1 MNKFKLFLSVIAMML
16 LGSTAIMAQES
27 KGYALFGTVPE
38 GYEDLTG
45 NVVVPAEV
53 VADGVITLTNTS
65 HSSHICQD
73 ASKSLQIKVGTEALN
88 MALTNQFA
96 IHIKMKKATG
106 VSNDV
111 HLSFCKNGW
120 NDQRIG
126 FRIKTNSLPEDSFEE
141 AIVTF
146 DNKATNDGQYYCH
159 NENNLIGNQTWNAN
173 GEIFR
178 IAAASGETL
187 YISQIYIEKT
197 YTPAPVV
204 IPDQA
209 PQRIYLNKGTAITP
223 TGVAETADYSDVAL
237 LVCEGGGIAMNSPFA
252 GITNANWWFNFQ
264 LKSSAD
270 VDLTPVYS
278 TWNLVFRVKNGVVEE
293 GQDRGLTVQVN
304 DVNMNTVTTYAD
316 ANNFVT
322 YVLPLKTVLFGTNN
336 LGSIATGQKIID
348 FSTGNNNEAGRAIE
362 FDYIYLTNET
372 EPIPANVSVSA
383 NATAWNK
390 VELSLFAECAT
401 STKVTYDV
409 TYNGTTKTF
418 TGNAGEITTCV
429 IDGLEGSTS
438 YAFSV
443 VAKNSAGEAEPKTAN
458 ATTPAEPEVIG
469 YAIFGEVPT
478 GYVDLTGNVE
488 VSTTINGSGDAINAT
503 DYTTPAS
510 IAFTGKGLGGTYVCQ
525 QNVAVSIRFKEDQEM
540 KLTDQMAIHVKM
552 KRTDEKTEG
561 ALELTMCHTTW
572 GGAGSRLSFEI
583 PNTKVT
589 AAEKEV
595 LLKYA
600 NFSTKSAV
608 STYNQGNLLGGK
620 TFPGGAGKE
629 LFRVCA
635 INGEQFEITQIYIE
649 KTYTPEPAPTI
660 VTAEVDESATEWD
673 KVTLNLKAN
682 CEKSTVVTYEVT
694 YNGTTKTFTGN
705 AGETTTCVIEG
716 LEGSTE
722 YTFSVV
728 AKNEDGVAA
737 DAVTTTPVTTPAKPV
752 GMETRYYFFS
762 SREMLPAG
770 EKLVSVDL
778 RDGKGTTIAW
788 NNAMKG
794 VDPAIT
800 TYSAIAV
807 SNGWFSF
814 NQNLKAATDMS
825 AIADGGYLVIKMRSN
840 LDVTKK
846 LNVRLCNNVS
856 YVLDADDVAS
866 FDNNWH
872 VLTFDLKDAQNH
884 PVFNNA
890 MNGTIFQLH
899 SDGMGEGKIDIDY
912 AYLTND
918 ATNVDEGTA
927 LEPEGPPTNVDV
939 EVVTEDYYSVTLKL
953 YAECER
959 STIVTYDITAKT
971 GETIVK
977 TVSCT
982 GNPSEWTNFTVADI
996 PASTEYTFSV
1006 VAKNQEGFGAEAETV
1021 TAKTKT
1027 MTQDALGTRYY
1038 LVGEGDASNPNHIAV
1053 ACNTEYSN
1061 STCYQDERILDYY
1074 SIKANTTWMA
1084 VNFKPVETKP
1094 NTINNVDAENWHIVM
1109 RMRSS
1114 MDNNIF
1120 GWNRFRVNLVNN
1132 GQNFYLNTSDWFGV
1146 TSLGDGQWHTVKF
1159 KLSAAAG
1166 TVPSQ
1171 FLQKDQIAVQLHVND
1186 QLQKDEF
1193 FDIDYLYFTNEVVED
1208 NGTQDGY
1215 KILLRDTKD
1224 NTALLN
1230 TYNTQTVDVD
1240 LNRSF
1245 VADGAWYT
1253 LCLPFSM
1260 TADQV
1265 NAAFG
1270 VCKLAKLN
1278 GSELRGSSLIHL
1290 NFDYVNTIEAGV
1302 PYLFMP
1308 MADVKPVII
1317 EDVVIDNTLRPIETT
1332 YFNMNGIFSPTQVA
1346 TGDYFL
1352 GTDNYLYP
1360 VQESDNSS
1368 LKGLRAYF
1376 TIGAGAPASA
1386 QARVVMAPTVA
1397 TDLQENTITTTAEKV
1412 IKDGTIYILRG
1423 DKIYTTT
1430 GQLVK

>member
-65 HSSHICQD
+65 HSGHICSD
-73 ASKSLQIKVGTEALN
+73 AANSLQIKVGTEALN

-96 IHIKMKKATG
+96 IHIKMKRAAG

-111 HLSFCKNGW
+111 HLSFCKDSW
-120 NDQRIG
+120 NSQRIG

-146 DNKATNDGQYYCH
+146 DNKATNDGQWYCY
-159 NENNLIGNQTWNAN
+159 NENNLTGNQTWNAN

-197 YTPAPVV
+197 YT
-204 IPDQA
+204 
-209 PQRIYLNKGTAITP
+209 
-223 TGVAETADYSDVAL
+223 
-237 LVCEGGGIAMNSPFA
+237 
-252 GITNANWWFNFQ
+252 
-264 LKSSAD
+264 
-270 VDLTPVYS
+270 
-278 TWNLVFRVKNGVVEE
+278 
-293 GQDRGLTVQVN
+293 
-304 DVNMNTVTTYAD
+304 
-316 ANNFVT
+316 
-322 YVLPLKTVLFGTNN
+322 
-336 LGSIATGQKIID
+336 
-348 FSTGNNNEAGRAIE
+348 
-362 FDYIYLTNET
+362 
-372 EPIPANVSVSA
+372 
-383 NATAWNK
+383 
-390 VELSLFAECAT
+390 
-401 STKVTYDV
+401 
-409 TYNGTTKTF
+409 
-418 TGNAGEITTCV
+418 
-429 IDGLEGSTS
+429 
-438 YAFSV
+438 
-443 VAKNSAGEAEPKTAN
+443 
-458 ATTPAEPEVIG
+458 TPAEPEVIG
-469 YAIFGEVPT
+469 YAIFGEVPED
-478 GYVDLTGNVE
+478 YVDLTGNVE
-488 VSTTINGSGDAINAT
+488 VSTTINGSGGAINAT

-510 IAFTGKGLGGTYVCQ
+510 IAFTGNGLGGTYVCQ

-600 NFSTKSAV
+600 NFSTKSGV

-673 KVTLNLKAN
+673 KVTLNLQAN
-682 CEKSTVVTYEVT
+682 CVKSTLVTYEVT
-694 YNGTTKTFTGN
+694 YGSTTKTFIGN
-705 AGETTTCVIEG
+705 AGETTTYVIDG
-716 LEGSTE
+716 LQAEKE

-737 DAVTTTPVTTPAKPV
+737 TAEIKATTDAKPATAEV
-752 GMETRYYFFS
+752 RYYFY
-762 SREMLPAG
+762 RTGDLPAN
-770 EKLVSVDL
+770 SADL
-778 RDGKGTTIAW
+778 LNIDMRDGKGSTISTNQASKVAEETTFSKYLMSKSWGFVQVKAKESSLEDVTDDW
-788 NNAMKG
+788 YLCVRYKSTHPGDVYVNVAASDKSMLLLAEKENNDNLWKTKKVKLSDFLNTSYAFPVAANYDLFQFETNDNNA
-794 VDPAIT
+794 
-800 TYSAIAV
+800 SER
-807 SNGWFSF
+807 
-814 NQNLKAATDMS
+814 
-825 AIADGGYLVIKMRSN
+825 GYLTV
-840 LDVTKK
+840 
-846 LNVRLCNNVS
+846 
-856 YVLDADDVAS
+856 
-866 FDNNWH
+866 
-872 VLTFDLKDAQNH
+872 
-884 PVFNNA
+884 
-890 MNGTIFQLH
+890 
-899 SDGMGEGKIDIDY
+899 DY
-912 AYLTND
+912 AYLTNNENSED
-918 ATNVDEGTA
+918 LGYQDVTAPMMTVNQTDLTATSMSFNIAGIDDSDSKIYYTISDGTNNYEFTYNSKEA
-927 LEPEGPPTNVDV
+927 FDYQLTGLEKG
-939 EVVTEDYYSVTLKL
+939 TEY
-953 YAECER
+953 
-959 STIVTYDITAKT
+959 TITITAKDPFGNQSTWSQTITTVGDATAPEMVSVNNGEVLDNSIELLLKANDNQEGTLTYTISVGGNTYTTT
-971 GETIVK
+971 GLAGEE
-977 TVSCT
+977 VSYKVT
-982 GNPSEWTNFTVADI
+982 GLTPE
-996 PASTEYTFSV
+996 TEYEFSV
-1006 VAKNQEGFGAEAETV
+1006 VATDAGENTSAPIVVKYST
-1021 TAKTKT
+1021 TAFV
-1027 MTQDALGTRYY
+1027 AYRYY

-1053 ACNTEYSN
+1053 ACKTEYSN
-1061 STCYQDERILDYY
+1061 AASQDGRISDYY
-1074 SIKANTTWMA
+1074 SFKANNNTWTA
-1084 VNFKPVETKP
+1084 VVFKPTEDVP
-1094 NTINNVDAENWHIVM
+1094 NTINNVDADNWHIVM

-1114 MDNNIF
+1114 MDNNVF
-1120 GWNRFRVNLVNN
+1120 GYNQFRVNLVNN

-1146 TSLGDGQWHTVKF
+1146 TSLGDGQWHIVKF

-1171 FLQKDQIAVQLHVND
+1171 FLQKDQIAVQLHVNGN
-1186 QLQKDEF
+1186 LQKDEF

-1230 TYNTQTVDVD
+1230 TYNAQTVDVD

-1270 VCKLAKLN
+1270 ACKLAKLN

-1317 EDVVIDNTLRPIETT
+1317 EDVEIDNTLRPIVTD
-1332 YFNMNGIFSPTQVA
+1332 YFSMNGIFYPTQVA

-1352 GTDNYLYP
+1352 GSDNYLYP
-1360 VQESDNSS
+1360 VQESDHSS

-1376 TIGAGAPASA
+1376 TIEEGAPASA
-1386 QARVVMAPTVA
+1386 RARVVMAPTVT

>member
-1 MNKFKLFLSVIAMML
+1 MNKFKLLLSVIAMML

-27 KGYALFGTVPE
+27 KGYALFGAVPE

-223 TGVAETADYSDVAL
+223 TGVTVTADYSDVAL
-237 LVCEGGGIAMNSPFA
+237 LVCEGGGVAMNSPFA
-252 GITNANWWFNFQ
+252 GVANANWWFNFQ
-264 LKSSAD
+264 LKSSTD

-278 TWNLVFRVKNGVVEE
+278 TWNLVFCVKNGVVEE

-372 EPIPANVSVSA
+372 ELIPASVSA
-383 NATAWNK
+383 SANAIAWNK
-390 VELSLFAECAT
+390 VELSLYAECTT

-418 TGNAGEITTCV
+418 IGNAGETTTCV
-429 IDGLEGSTS
+429 IDGLEGSTP

-443 VAKNSAGEAEPKTAN
+443 VAKNSAGEAAPVTAN

-478 GYVDLTGNVE
+478 GYMDLTSHVSVNGYGTYSDKVSVE
-488 VSTTINGSGDAINAT
+488 EGKIK
-503 DYTTPAS
+503 
-510 IAFTGKGLGGTYVCQ
+510 FTGNTSLSNSRVCADEGNNIRLQFTSAQALTLTSNLAIYIKVKKGSANSESNLH
-525 QNVAVSIRFKEDQEM
+525 F
-540 KLTDQMAIHVKM
+540 
-552 KRTDEKTEG
+552 
-561 ALELTMCHTTW
+561 ALCKDSW
-572 GGAGSRLSFEI
+572 NSNRIGYFI
-583 PNTKVT
+583 PQAKISNT
-589 AAEKEV
+589 AEKEII
-595 LLKYA
+595 LKYA
-600 NFSTKSAV
+600 DHATSDWSSAGSV
-608 STYNQGNLLGGK
+608 IGNNV
-620 TFPGGAGKE
+620 TFGAGDIVR
-629 LFRVCA
+629 LQA
-635 INGEQFEITQIYIE
+635 QTDDYFEITQIYIE

-673 KVTLNLKAN
+673 KVTLNLKAD

-694 YNGTTKTFTGN
+694 YGSTTKTFTGN
-705 AGETTTCVIEG
+705 AGELTTCVIEG

-737 DAVTTTPVTTPAKPV
+737 DAVTTNSVTTPAKPV

-762 SREMLPAG
+762 SRETLPAG
-770 EKLVSVDL
+770 EKLLSVDL

-794 VDPAIT
+794 VNPAIT

-856 YVLDADDVAS
+856 YVLDADDIAY
-866 FDNNWH
+866 FNNTWNTI
-872 VLTFDLKDAQNH
+872 VFNLADAQNH

-890 MNGTIFQLH
+890 MNGIIFQLH

-959 STIVTYDITAKT
+959 STTVTYDITVKT

-982 GNPSEWTNFTVADI
+982 GSPSEWTNFTVADI

-1006 VAKNQEGFGAEAETV
+1006 VAKNQEGFGAEAKTV
-1021 TAKTKT
+1021 TAATKT
-1027 MTQDALGTRYY
+1027 MEKDALGTRYY
-1038 LVGEGDASNPNHIAV
+1038 IVGEGDASNPNHIAV
-1053 ACNTEYSN
+1053 ACKTEYSN
-1061 STCYQDERILDYY
+1061 AASQDGRISDYY
-1074 SIKANTTWMA
+1074 SFKANNNTWTA
-1084 VNFKPVETKP
+1084 VVFKPTEDVP
-1094 NTINNVDAENWHIVM
+1094 NTINNVDADNWYIVM

-1114 MDNNIF
+1114 MDNNVF
-1120 GWNRFRVNLVNN
+1120 GYNQFRVNLVND
-1132 GQNFYLNTSDWFGV
+1132 GQNFYLNTSDWGV
-1146 TSLGDGQWHTVKF
+1146 TLGDGQWHIVKF
-1159 KLSAAAG
+1159 KLSAAAH

-1171 FLQKDQIAVQLHVND
+1171 FLQKDQIAVQLHVNGN
-1186 QLQKDEF
+1186 LQKDEF

-1230 TYNTQTVDVD
+1230 TYNTQTIDVD

-1270 VCKLAKLN
+1270 ACKLAKLN

-1290 NFDYVNTIEAGV
+1290 NFDYVNTIDAGV

-1317 EDVVIDNTLRPIETT
+1317 EDVKIDNTLKPIETT
-1332 YFNMNGIFSPTQVA
+1332 YFNMNGIFYPTQVA

-1352 GTDNYLYP
+1352 GSNNYLYP
-1360 VQESDNSS
+1360 VQESDNSL

-1376 TIGAGAPASA
+1376 TIEEGAPANA
-1386 QARVVMAPTVA
+1386 QARVVMAPTVT
-1397 TDLQENTITTTAEKV
+1397 TDLQENTITNTAEKV